1 MAEQKS
7 RREFLRMAGK
17 GVLGA
22 AALGAIPSVLQ
33 PAAAEAVEV
42 PEHPWE
48 YKQIDKDVVRQHT
61 YDTFYTHGG
70 CCAAVASGILE
81 TMAAEYG
88 APYNYIPTKLFATGE
103 AGYGAGSLCGSLGG
117 ACGVLGLFA
126 NAQEARAMRNEL
138 FDWYRTTAFP
148 IFQPEYESITTV
160 ANSVNCVDSVGIYM
174 EATGY
179 DMSDPE
185 RMRAAPA

>member
-70 CCAAVASGILE
+70 CCAAVASGIL
-81 TMAAEYG
+81 
-88 APYNYIPTKLFATGE
+88 
-103 AGYGAGSLCGSLGG
+103 
-117 ACGVLGLFA
+117 
-126 NAQEARAMRNEL
+126 
-138 FDWYRTTAFP
+138 
-148 IFQPEYESITTV
+148 
-160 ANSVNCVDSVGIYM
+160 
-174 EATGY
+174 
-179 DMSDPE
+179 
-185 RMRAAPA
+185 